1 VSHLTCEVILSL
13 VEEGTYSDGGAQIIT
28 VECGWLH
35 MIVEYAVRAGH
46 PVCMISNHNFTMP
59 SADTH
64 LLATV
69 FTTIASATVIVY
81 RCQVI
86 MKCQDF

>member
-1 VSHLTCEVILSL
+1 MTVVHKLLLWNV
-13 VEEGTYSDGGAQIIT
+13 DG
-28 VECGWLH
+28 H
-35 MIVEYAVRAGH
+35 IVEYAVRAGH